1 MTDTL
6 TRVYQDYLVS
16 LLQDMAEVSS
26 AILVAGAQA
35 EVEKIGQEIDKL
47 RHLRAQLQAVEQ
59 EAKTRLDTM
68 PPSFQEKVNKLLFEI
83 GKSEGFFRAW
93 TQRFDEYTDPIS
105 ALDSDDGRQAAI
117 DKFLNNAWDWSNDIV
132 AVALNTPAIYIK
144 ILKARGQKK
153 IVCVN
158 LDADKKFEK
167 NDDVTYLEDKW
178 KMRRLFEETGMNY
191 PRRVLD
197 LATFLDSLHQKEEDK
212 ESEHQKGIELLKRA
226 WRTQITNTATINKFG
241 SRWILQ
247 GIDNLPYIAENANI
261 SELENAFK
269 DVPMVIISPG
279 PSLDKN
285 IEQLRALQGK
295 ALLVAPAQTAAALA
309 KANIFPNIIGV
320 ADPIGE
326 MAQYIDNFPIDKVD
340 ALLLGVSCHTGLF
353 EENTGK
359 IITFNGNA
367 GVDTWISGIFNDTC
381 RLGSGGSIS
390 TCLFHIGQFLNCN
403 PIVLVGQD
411 LALSDGR
418 AYSSGG
424 DRGEIQVK
432 VDAQGRIQYD
442 NVSEQGQAI
451 YLEQKPG
458 DFSKYREEVFMLPG
472 YYGGEVVSKADYAVY
487 HAEFERQA
495 ESAKEANPDIKL
507 YNCTEGGAMIKGFEN
522 ISLRELAEKISAEMS
537 EPPNVRAT
545 LQACLANVDTTN
557 RRELLK
563 ARLNSVKTSL
573 QESYSLAKR
582 CQQIAVKTNPN
593 PKLLTSLSQLE
604 KELITA
610 VKNSSFISIS
620 MQNALEKAILMTS
633 KSKTMREN
641 LNASLA
647 LYDLISNE
655 APRILTR
662 VNAALGK
669 MK

>member
-16 LLQDMAEVSS
+16 LLQDMAEVSG
-26 AILVAGAQA
+26 ALLEAGAQA
-35 EVEKIGQEIDKL
+35 EVEKIGQATDKL

-68 PPSFQEKVNKLLFEI
+68 APAFQEKVNKLLFDI

-93 TQRFDEYTDPIS
+93 TQRFDEYTDPGF
-105 ALDSDDGRQAAI
+105 ALESDEGKHAAI
-117 DKFLNNAWDWSNDIV
+117 DKFLTDAWDWSHDVV
-132 AVALNTPAIYIK
+132 AVASDTPAVYIK
-144 ILKARGQKK
+144 ILTARGQKK

-158 LDADKKFEK
+158 MDADKKLEK
-167 NDDVTYLEDKW
+167 NDDVTYLEDNW
-178 KMRRLFEETGMNY
+178 QMRRFFEEMGNNY
-191 PRRVLD
+191 ARRILD
-197 LATFLDSLHQKEEDK
+197 LATFLDNLHQHNENLETEHKENI
-212 ESEHQKGIELLKRA
+212 ESLKRA
-226 WRTQITNTATINKFG
+226 WRTQITNTATIHKFG
-241 SRWILQ
+241 SRWIMQ

-326 MAQYIDNFPIDKVD
+326 MAQYVENFAIDKVD

-353 EENTGK
+353 EEHTGK

-367 GVDTWISGIFNDTC
+367 GVDTWISEIFKDTR

-411 LALSDGR
+411 LALTDGR
-418 AYSSGG
+418 AYSSGS
-424 DRGEIQVK
+424 DRGDIQVK
-432 VDAQGRIQYD
+432 LDAQGHIQYD
-442 NVSEQGQAI
+442 NVSEQAQAI

-472 YYGGEVVSKADYAVY
+472 YYGGEVVSKVDYVVY

-495 ESAKEANPDIKL
+495 QSAKEANPDIKL

-522 ISLRELAEKISAEMS
+522 MSLKALAEQINAEMS
-537 EPPNVRAT
+537 EAPNVRAT
-545 LQACLANVDTTN
+545 LQACLENVDVKG
-557 RRELLK
+557 RRKFLK
-563 ARLNSVKTSL
+563 ARLLSVKTSL
-573 QESYSLAKR
+573 QESYSLANR

-593 PKLLTSLSQLE
+593 PQLLASLSQLE
-604 KELITA
+604 KALITA

-620 MQNALEKAILMTS
+620 MQNALEKAILLTS
-633 KSKTMREN
+633 KSKTMQEN

-647 LYDLISNE
+647 LYDLIINE
-655 APRILTR
+655 APRILAR
-662 VNAALGK
+662 VNAAIGK

>member
-16 LLQDMAEVSS
+16 LLKDMADASG
-26 AILVAGAQA
+26 ALLAAGAQA
-35 EVEKIGQEIDKL
+35 DVEKIDKETGKL
-47 RHLRAQLQAVEQ
+47 RQLRAQLQAVEQ

-68 PPSFQEKVNKLLFEI
+68 APAFQEKVNKFLFDI

-93 TQRFDEYTDPIS
+93 TQRFDEYSDPLA
-105 ALDSDDGRQAAI
+105 ALESDDGKQAAI
-117 DKFLNNAWDWSNDIV
+117 DKFLTDAWDWSNDIV
-132 AVALNTPAIYIK
+132 AVALDTPAVYTA
-144 ILKARGQKK
+144 ILKARGQQK
-153 IVCVN
+153 IVCAN
-158 LDADKKFEK
+158 LDSENEFEK
-167 NDDVTYLEDKW
+167 NADVTYLEDKW
-178 KMRRLFEETGMNY
+178 QMRRLFEETGMNY

-197 LATFLDSLHQKEEDK
+197 FATFLDGLHQKEEDK
-212 ESEHQKGIELLKRA
+212 ESVHLKNIELLKRA

-241 SRWILQ
+241 SRWIMQ
-247 GIDNLPYIAENANI
+247 GIDNLPYVAENANI
-261 SELENAFK
+261 SDLENAFK
-269 DVPMVIISPG
+269 GVPMVIISPG

-326 MAQYIDNFPIDKVD
+326 MAQYVDNFPMDKVD

-359 IITFNGNA
+359 IISFNGNA
-367 GVDTWISGIFNDTC
+367 GVDTWISEIFKDTR

-390 TCLFHIGQFLNCN
+390 TCLLHIGQFLNCN

-424 DRGEIQVK
+424 DRGDIQVK
-432 VDAQGRIQYD
+432 LDAQGRIQYD
-442 NVSEQGQAI
+442 KVSEQGQAI

-472 YYGGEVVSKADYAVY
+472 YYGGEVVSKADYAIY

-495 ESAKEANPDIKL
+495 ESAKEANPDIQL

-522 ISLRELAEKISAEMS
+522 MSLKAFAEKINAEIP
-537 EPPNVRAT
+537 EPLPVRSL
-545 LQACLANVDTTN
+545 LQNCLANVNVNN
-557 RRELLK
+557 RRKILK
-563 ARLNSVKTSL
+563 ARLMSVKSSL
-573 QESYSLAKR
+573 QESYSLGNR
-582 CQQIAVKTNPN
+582 CRQIALKPQPN
-593 PKLLTSLSQLE
+593 PQQLASLSKLE
-604 KELITA
+604 KELIA
-610 VKNSSFISIS
+610 EVKNSSFISIS
-620 MQNALEKAILMTS
+620 MQNALEKAVLLAS
-633 KSKTMREN
+633 KSTTMQDN

-647 LYDLISNE
+647 MYDLIIHE
-655 APRILTR
+655 TPRILAR
-662 VNAALGK
+662 VNATLDK

>member
-16 LLQDMAEVSS
+16 LLQDMAEVSG
-26 AILVAGAQA
+26 ALLAAGAQA
-35 EVEKIGQEIDKL
+35 NVERMGQEIDKL
-47 RHLRAQLQAVEQ
+47 RQLRAQLQAVEQ

-68 PPSFQEKVNKLLFEI
+68 APSFQEKVNKLLFEI
-83 GKSEGFFRAW
+83 GKSEGLFRAW

-105 ALDSDDGRQAAI
+105 ALESDDGRHAAI
-117 DKFLNNAWDWSNDIV
+117 DKFLTDAWDWSNDMV
-132 AVALNTPAIYIK
+132 AVALDTPAIYIK

-158 LDADKKFEK
+158 MDADKQFEK

-178 KMRRLFEETGMNY
+178 QMRRFFEEMGNNY
-191 PRRVLD
+191 ARRILD
-197 LATFLDSLHQKEEDK
+197 LSTFLDNLHQNTENL
-212 ESEHQKGIELLKRA
+212 ESEHKKNIESLKRA
-226 WRTQITNTATINKFG
+226 WRTQITNSATINKFG
-241 SRWILQ
+241 SRWIMQ

-261 SELENAFK
+261 SELENVFK
-269 DVPMVIISPG
+269 NVPMVIISPG

-309 KANIFPNIIGV
+309 KVNIFPNIIGV
-320 ADPIGE
+320 ADPLGE
-326 MAQYIDNFPIDKVD
+326 MAHYVENFPIDKVD
-340 ALLLGVSCHTGLF
+340 ALLLGVSCHTGMF
-353 EENTGK
+353 ETNTGK

-367 GVDTWISGIFNDTC
+367 GVDTWISEIFKDT
-381 RLGSGGSIS
+381 RRIGSGGSIS
-390 TCLFHIGQFLNCN
+390 TCLFHIGQFLHCN
-403 PIVLVGQD
+403 PIILVGQD

-424 DRGEIQVK
+424 DHGDIQVK

-442 NVSEQGQAI
+442 NVSERGQAI

-472 YYGGEVVSKADYAVY
+472 YYGGEVVSKADYALY

-495 ESAKEANPDIKL
+495 GSAKEANPDLRL

-522 ISLRELAEKISAEMS
+522 ISLKEMAEQINADF
-537 EPPNVRAT
+537 PDPIDIPDAI
-545 LQACLANVDTTN
+545 QACLQSVDVKG
-557 RRELLK
+557 RRNTLK
-563 ARLNSVKTSL
+563 ARLNSVKASL
-573 QESYSLAKR
+573 QESYSLANR
-582 CQQIAVKTNPN
+582 CQKIAVKTNPN
-593 PKLLTSLSQLE
+593 PKLLASLSQLE
-604 KELITA
+604 KELIAA

-620 MQNALEKAILMTS
+620 MQNALGKAILLTA
-633 KSKTMREN
+633 KSKTMQEN

-655 APRILTR
+655 APRILAR
-662 VNAALGK
+662 VNATLGK

>member
-16 LLQDMAEVSS
+16 LLQDMAEVSG
-26 AILVAGAQA
+26 ALLAAGAQVD
-35 EVEKIGQEIDKL
+35 VEKIGREIDKL

-68 PPSFQEKVNKLLFEI
+68 APNFQEKVNKLLFEI

-93 TQRFDEYTDPIS
+93 VQRFDEYTDSIA
-105 ALDSDDGRQAAI
+105 ALESDDGKQAAL
-117 DKFLNNAWDWSNDIV
+117 DKFLTDAWDWSNDIV
-132 AVALNTPAIYIK
+132 AVALDTPAIYIQL
-144 ILKARGQKK
+144 LKARGQKK

-158 LDADKKFEK
+158 LDANEK
-167 NDDVTYLEDKW
+167 VDRNDDVIYLEDKW
-178 KMRRLFEETGMNY
+178 QMRRLFEETGMNY

-197 LATFLDSLHQKEEDK
+197 LATYLDQLHQKEQDQ
-212 ESEHQKGIELLKRA
+212 ESRHHKNIELLKRA

-241 SRWILQ
+241 SRWIMQ

-261 SELENAFK
+261 AEFENTFK
-269 DVPMVIISPG
+269 GVPMVIISPG

-326 MAQYIDNFPIDKVD
+326 MAQYVENFPINKVD

-353 EENTGK
+353 EHHTGK

-367 GVDTWISGIFNDTC
+367 GVDTWISEIFKDTR

-403 PIVLVGQD
+403 PVILVGQD

-424 DRGEIQVK
+424 DRGDIQVK

-472 YYGGEVVSKADYAVY
+472 YYGGEVVSKADYAIY

-495 ESAKEANPDIKL
+495 ESAQEANPDLRL

-522 ISLRELAEKISAEMS
+522 ISLKEMAAQINADF
-537 EPPNVRAT
+537 PTQMDIAGAIQT
-545 LQACLANVDTTN
+545 CLQNVDSN
-557 RRELLK
+557 GRRKILK
-563 ARLNSVKTSL
+563 ARLNSVKASL
-573 QESYSLAKR
+573 QDSYRLANR
-582 CQQIAVKTNPN
+582 CQQIAVKPNPN
-593 PKLLTSLSQLE
+593 PKMLSTLSQLE

-610 VKNSSFISIS
+610 IKNSSFISIS
-620 MQNALEKAILMTS
+620 MQNALEKAILLAS
-633 KSKTMREN
+633 KSTTMQEN

-647 LYDLISNE
+647 LYDLIINE
-655 APRILTR
+655 APRILDR
-662 VNAALGK
+662 VNATMSK

>member
-16 LLQDMAEVSS
+16 LLQDMAEVSG
-26 AILVAGAQA
+26 AILAAGAQG
-35 EVEKIGQEIDKL
+35 EVDKIGQGTDKL

-68 PPSFQEKVNKLLFEI
+68 APAFQEKVNKLLFEI

-105 ALDSDDGRQAAI
+105 ALESDDGRQAAI
-117 DKFLNNAWDWSNDIV
+117 DKFLTDAWDWSQDIV
-132 AVALNTPAIYIK
+132 AVALDTPAVYIK

-153 IVCVN
+153 IVCVH
-158 LDADKKFEK
+158 LDTDKKIEK

-178 KMRRLFEETGMNY
+178 KMRRLFEEMGSNY
-191 PRRVLD
+191 SRRILD
-197 LATFLDSLHQKEEDK
+197 LSTFLDNLHQNHENI
-212 ESEHQKGIELLKRA
+212 ESEHQKNIELLKRA
-226 WRTQITNTATINKFG
+226 WRIQITNSATINKFG
-241 SRWILQ
+241 SRWIMQ

-309 KANIFPNIIGV
+309 KANIFPNIIGI
-320 ADPIGE
+320 ADPLGE
-326 MAQYIDNFPIDKVD
+326 MAQYVRNFPFDQVD
-340 ALLLGVSCHTGLF
+340 ALILGVSCHTGLF
-353 EENTGK
+353 EEHTGK
-359 IITFNGNA
+359 IISFNGNA
-367 GVDTWISGIFNDTC
+367 GVDTWISEIFKDTR

-411 LALSDGR
+411 LALTDGR

-424 DRGEIQVK
+424 DRGDIQVK
-432 VDAQGRIQYD
+432 LDAQGRIQYD
-442 NVSEQGQAI
+442 NVSEETQAI
-451 YLEQKPG
+451 YLEQKQG
-458 DFSKYREEVFMLPG
+458 DFSKYSEEVFMLPG
-472 YYGGEVVSKADYAVY
+472 YYGGEVVSKIDYTIY

-522 ISLRELAEKISAEMS
+522 MSLKELAEKINADMPQ
-537 EPPNVRAT
+537 PPNVRAT
-545 LQACLANVDTTN
+545 LQACLASVDVKN
-557 RRELLK
+557 RRKLLK
-563 ARLNSVKTSL
+563 ARLSSVKTSL
-573 QESYSLAKR
+573 QKSYSLGNR
-582 CQQIAVKTNPN
+582 CQQIAAKSNPN
-593 PKLLTSLSQLE
+593 PQLLASLSQLE
-604 KELITA
+604 KELITE

-620 MQNALEKAILMTS
+620 MQNALEKAILLTS
-633 KSKTMREN
+633 KSKTMQQN

-647 LYDLISNE
+647 LYDLIINE
-655 APRILTR
+655 APRILAR
-662 VNAALGK
+662 VNAALDK